1 MTAELADRAEARPA
15 LRTCGRIGLG
25 CARIGSFNNPQP
37 LGESLRLLAAAY
49 DMGVRVFDTANI
61 YGQGDS
67 ERAIGTAFAG
77 ARRQEVF
84 IVTKAGRQ
92 FSSKARA
99 LGWAKPLI
107 RPLLAARGGMVTAR
121 RGKVMQADWRPEA
134 LVRSLEGSLR
144 RLRTDHVDAFLLHS
158 PPASVA
164 GDPATIAALEM
175 LRQAGKARHIGV
187 SCDDIATMRAALRHP
202 QVTVLQVPLDVLA
215 EARAELPLIAERGI
229 RVIAREVIRM
239 RPGVPAPEAVAM
251 ALADPLVSIALVGT
265 TRIAH
270 LAEICAG

>member
-1 MTAELADRAEARPA
+1 MTTDLADRAAPATA
-15 LRTCGRIGLG
+15 LRSAGRIGLG
-25 CARIGSFNNPQP
+25 CSRIGSFNNPQP

-49 DMGVRVFDTANI
+49 DLGVRVFDTSNI

-77 ARRQEVF
+77 ARRNDLF
-84 IVTKAGRQ
+84 LITKGGRQ
-92 FSSKARA
+92 FSAGARA

-107 RPLLAARGGMVTAR
+107 RPLLAARGGVVTAR
-121 RGKVMQADWRPEA
+121 RGEVLHADWRPEA
-134 LVRSLEGSLR
+134 LARSLEGSLR

-158 PPASVA
+158 PPASIA
-164 GDPATIAALEM
+164 GDPATIAALDM
-175 LRQAGKARHIGV
+175 LRQAGKARHIGI
-187 SCDDIATMRAALRHP
+187 SCDDLATLSAALRHP
-202 QVTVLQVPLDVLA
+202 QLSIVQLPIDVLS
-215 EARAELPLIAERGI
+215 EAHAYMPLIARRGI

-239 RPGVPAPEAVAM
+239 RPGVPPAQAM
-251 ALADPLVSIALVGT
+251 ALALADPLVSYALVGT